1 MSIEEIGRLMEPEI
15 NELLNEIRVAVRLS
29 QQEDIGEG
37 SSSLKE
43 GQALK
48 EEVWKM
54 PP

>member
-1 MSIEEIGRLMEPEI
+1 MSIEEIGRLTEPEI

-29 QQEDIGEG
+29 QLEDIGEG
-37 SSSLKE
+37 SSLKE
-43 GQALK
+43 GQALE